1 MQEEEKVKKVI
12 TAAWPFLLLVLAL
25 TFMTQFK
32 QIDDLTDNERYDIR
46 NYVKAA
52 EAKSD
57 RDTDTDTASADE
69 PDSSVASSNIEVDE
83 VDPNMTYKITDDGE
97 TVTVYDDN
105 GPVNKIP
112 LEKWKENIED
122 YYAMYGLGS

>member
-1 MQEEEKVKKVI
+1 MKKVI

-25 TFMTQFK
+25 TFMTQYK

-57 RDTDTDTASADE
+57 RDTDADTASADE